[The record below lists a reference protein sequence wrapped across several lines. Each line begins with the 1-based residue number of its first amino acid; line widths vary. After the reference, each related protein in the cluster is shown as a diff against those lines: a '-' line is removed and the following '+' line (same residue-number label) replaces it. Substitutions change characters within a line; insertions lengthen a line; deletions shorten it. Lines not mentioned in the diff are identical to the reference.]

1 MTKAVRLSADML
13 KGAAL
18 LEAECFGEPWSEK
31 SLELLLGERGVGFAV
46 LLNGE
51 VVAYGGMLTVL
62 DEGQIT
68 NIAVS
73 SAHRRK
79 GYASAVLA
87 SLEEYAEHNGIAL
100 LSLEVRESNLA
111 ARSLYTREGWSEVG
125 RRRNFYKL
133 PTEDAI
139 IMTKALK
146 EE

>member
-46 LLNGE
+46 LLDGE

-100 LSLEVRESNLA
+100 LSLEVRESNTA
-111 ARSLYTREGWSEVG
+111 AIDLYTKLGFKVEGK
-125 RRRNFYKL
+125 RKDFYTK
-133 PTEDAI
+133 PTESAL
-139 IMTKALK
+139 IMIWRNK
-146 EE
+146 